1 MTSPQVLAGSL
12 VVTKENSPTIGMFI
26 NAILSPEVEA
36 YFALLHDE
44 EMEAS
49 WAIVNDF
56 CKYFHFSHL
65 NLKV

>member
-1 MTSPQVLAGSL
+1 MTSPQVRAGSL
-12 VVTKENSPTIGMFI
+12 VVTKENSPTTGMLI
-26 NAILSPEVEA
+26 NAYLSPEVEA

-56 CKYFHFSHL
+56 CK
-65 NLKV
+65 